1 MTHMV
6 GVLSGAQQNFWAFW
20 ISNWAEELAGCPA
33 WSVRGV
39 SPGIPEAQAMGGGPR
54 RDGQRPSTPC
64 VCHTPALTRQSHV
77 SRSPRH

>member
-54 RDGQRPSTPC
+54 RDG
-64 VCHTPALTRQSHV
+64 
-77 SRSPRH
+77 